1 MPREAPSPHI
11 FWIDLSTDL
20 LQEAAKVLRGLPQ
33 NILFIVYHKEKKTAS
48 SVYWRRASLP
58 PIGFFLA
65 KKKSCLS

>member
-48 SVYWRRASLP
+48 SEGV
-58 PIGFFLA
+58 
-65 KKKSCLS
+65 